1 MKNIQLKHYSLIQH
15 FSCLFELVYISY
27 VFQSLVGLTVS
38 ISILEASY
46 QILFRLKLLAVYSY
60 ILLFVYLKLL
70 EIFTR
75 LKLSFIIY
83 VSIHMFV
90 VKLYFISY

>member
-1 MKNIQLKHYSLIQH
+1 MKNIQFKHYSLIQQL
-15 FSCLFELVYISY
+15 SCLFELVYISY

-46 QILFRLKLLAVYSY
+46 QIFFRLKLLANYSY

-75 LKLSFIIY
+75 LKLSFKI
-83 VSIHMFV
+83 
-90 VKLYFISY
+90 